1 MSRKNKTLRAFL
13 HQNNNPTIEQAWDCA
28 WKGAQKEFHAR
39 SMQEMEV
46 KIEKLVDLLGQCA
59 TELTKSIE
67 GKYQGILGYPST
79 DRDYKTDMAVVEQA
93 RTLLAQLQAD
103 KGGE

>member
-13 HQNNNPTIEQAWDCA
+13 HQNDNPTIEQAWDHA

-39 SMQEMEV
+39 SMQDMEA
-46 KIEKLVDLLGQCA
+46 KIDRLTEALEDIVELQFVDAPQRMIAALNNA
-59 TELTKSIE
+59 AS
-67 GKYQGILGYPST
+67 
-79 DRDYKTDMAVVEQA
+79 
-93 RTLLAQLQAD
+93 LLAQLDAG